1 MKSGRLDVP
10 VNERTVYNS
19 RGTVNS
25 WVNKVCERIALS
37 WKQVV
42 ICSLTLWFVALGVA
56 CDSGYSDERHE
67 QPSVKPVA
75 VRQAPPDMGSQA
87 PDFQLIDL
95 QGNWQAL
102 PDYRG
107 KVLLLN
113 FWATWCGP
121 CRVEMPSMERVYQ
134 DLKDEGF
141 AILAISSDPQ
151 GSIVTRPFVAA
162 QGLTFP
168 ILHDSDYQVSG
179 SYGVRTLPMS
189 FLIDRNG
196 MLIQRVFGARDWNS
210 AEARELIHGLLRES

>member
-1 MKSGRLDVP
+1 MLAW
-10 VNERTVYNS
+10 NN
-19 RGTVNS
+19 TVNT
-25 WVNKVCERIALS
+25 VCEREAFPWAL
-37 WKQVV
+37 VRCLGALLV
-42 ICSLTLWFVALGVA
+42 LLGVA
-56 CDSGYSDERHE
+56 CDSGYSD
-67 QPSVKPVA
+67 QKKSSGNAIA
-75 VRQAPPDMGSQA
+75 VRQAPSAMGSPA

-102 PDYRG
+102 PDYHG
-107 KVLLLN
+107 KVVLLN

-134 DLKDEGF
+134 DLKGEGF

-151 GSIVTRPFVAA
+151 GSIVTRPFVAS

-168 ILHDSDYQVSG
+168 ILHDSDYRVSG

-196 MLIQRVFGARDWNS
+196 TLTQRVFGARDWNS
-210 AEARELIHGLLRES
+210 AEARELIRGLLRES

>member
-1 MKSGRLDVP
+1 MYS
-10 VNERTVYNS
+10 VYNS
-19 RGTVNS
+19 ETVTA
-25 WVNKVCERIALS
+25 WVNPVCERRGLF
-37 WKQVV
+37 WKQLVA
-42 ICSLTLWFVALGVA
+42 CSLGLLVVLWGTA
-56 CDSGYSDERHE
+56 CDSGYSE
-67 QPSVKPVA
+67 QEDPSGHAVA
-75 VRQAPPDMGSQA
+75 VRQAPPSMGAQA

-95 QGNWQAL
+95 QGTWQAL

-107 KVLLLN
+107 KVVLLN

-134 DLKDEGF
+134 DLRDEGF

-151 GSIVTRPFVAA
+151 GSIITRPFVAS

-168 ILHDSDYQVSG
+168 ILHDSDYRVSG

-196 MLIQRVFGARDWNS
+196 TLIQRVFGARDWNS
-210 AEARELIHGLLRES
+210 PEARELIHGLLRES

>member
-1 MKSGRLDVP
+1 MTARI
-10 VNERTVYNS
+10 NTVDKK
-19 RGTVNS
+19 GL
-25 WVNKVCERIALS
+25 CF

-42 ICSLTLWFVALGVA
+42 ICSLVLWFVVSGTA
-56 CDSGYSDERHE
+56 CDSGYSDQEE
-67 QPSVKPVA
+67 SSGNAVA

-107 KVLLLN
+107 KVVLLN

-151 GSIVTRPFVAA
+151 GSIVTRPFVAS

-168 ILHDSDYQVSG
+168 ILHDSDYRVSG

-196 MLIQRVFGARDWNS
+196 TLTQRVFGARDWDS
-210 AEARELIHGLLRES
+210 AEARELLHGLLKES

>member
-1 MKSGRLDVP
+1 MLVWIKTVD
-10 VNERTVYNS
+10 EREAFFWKLARCLGAVI
-19 RGTVNS
+19 V
-25 WVNKVCERIALS
+25 LS
-37 WKQVV
+37 V
-42 ICSLTLWFVALGVA
+42 VA
-56 CDSGYSDERHE
+56 CDSGYSDQEE
-67 QPSVKPVA
+67 SSGNAVA
-75 VRQAPPDMGSQA
+75 VRRTPPAMGSQA

-95 QGNWQAL
+95 QGNRQAL

-107 KVLLLN
+107 KVVLLN

-134 DLKDEGF
+134 DLKDEGL

-151 GSIVTRPFVAA
+151 GSIVTRPFVAS

-168 ILHDSDYQVSG
+168 VLHDSDYRVSG

-196 MLIQRVFGARDWNS
+196 TLTQRVFGARDWNS
-210 AEARELIHGLLRES
+210 PEARELLRGLLRES

>member
-1 MKSGRLDVP
+1 MV
-10 VNERTVYNS
+10 TVTARIN
-19 RGTVNS
+19 TVE
-25 WVNKVCERIALS
+25 KKGAHS

-42 ICSLTLWFVALGVA
+42 ICSLVLWFVASGTA
-56 CDSGYSDERHE
+56 CDSGYSDERQE

-107 KVLLLN
+107 KVVLLN

-151 GSIVTRPFVAA
+151 GSIVTRPFVAS

-168 ILHDSDYQVSG
+168 ILHDSDYRVSG

-196 MLIQRVFGARDWNS
+196 TLTQRVFGARDWNS
-210 AEARELIHGLLRES
+210 PEARELLHGLLRES